1 MHYKSF
7 KYPLQIMKR
16 TREMEQEVEALKVE
30 LGKTEVELQQWVTDV
45 KDWAA
50 ASRYL
55 YSRILCS
62 VPI

>member
-1 MHYKSF
+1 
-7 KYPLQIMKR
+7 MKR

-55 YSRILCS
+55 FSRILSS